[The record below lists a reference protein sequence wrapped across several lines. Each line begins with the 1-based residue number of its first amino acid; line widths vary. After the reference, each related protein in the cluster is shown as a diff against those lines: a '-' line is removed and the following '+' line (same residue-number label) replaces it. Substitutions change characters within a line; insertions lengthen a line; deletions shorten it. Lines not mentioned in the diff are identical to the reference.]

1 MSEKRRRS
9 KERLQILKMLEDGK
23 INAKEAADLL
33 AAVDRPRAE
42 AEAAATRGRWMR
54 VRVTDLRTGRVKVNV
69 RVPMGLLD
77 VGLRMGARFMPK
89 TSSVDPQELLGAI
102 RSGQTGKIVDV
113 EDQEDGEHVEVY
125 ID

>member
-1 MSEKRRRS
+1 MSERHRRS
-9 KERLQILKMLEDGK
+9 KERLQILRILEQGK
-23 INAKEAADLL
+23 ISAKEAAELL

-42 AEAAATRGRWMR
+42 EEAAAVRGHWMR
-54 VRVTDLRTGRVKVNV
+54 VRVTDIRTGKVKVNV

-102 RSGQTGKIVDV
+102 RSGQTGKIVDL
-113 EDQEDGEHVEVY
+113 EDQEDGEHVEIY

>member
-1 MSEKRRRS
+1 MSERHRRS
-9 KERLQILKMLEDGK
+9 KERLQILRILEQGK
-23 INAKEAADLL
+23 ISAKEAAELL

-42 AEAAATRGRWMR
+42 EEAAAVRGRWMR
-54 VRVTDLRTGRVKVNV
+54 VRVTDIRTGKVKVNV

-102 RSGQTGKIVDV
+102 RSGQTGKIVDL
-113 EDQEDGEHVEVY
+113 EDQEDGEHVEIY